1 MFSSLRSLRP
11 RLLLPIA
18 ALCLA
23 GPAVAQPRIEDER
36 EAVRRE
42 LEESRAR
49 VKKLEERLRR
59 LEARR
64 TESSA
69 APAVVRIESTCGTPF
84 FLDQDGVKHFRP
96 ECLLA
101 AARRACETNPFS
113 IDDQG
118 IKRIR
123 PACGG

>member
-1 MFSSLRSLRP
+1 MTSSISSLRLG
-11 RLLLPIA
+11 LLLPIA

-23 GPAVAQPRIEDER
+23 GPAAAQPRIEDER
-36 EAVRRE
+36 AAIKRE
-42 LEESRAR
+42 LEESRAH
-49 VKKLEERLRR
+49 VKRLEERLRR

-69 APAVVRIESTCGTPF
+69 APAVARVENSCSTPF
-84 FLDQDGVKHFRP
+84 FLDQEGVKHFRP

-101 AARRACETNPFS
+101 AARSACETNPFS